1 MTVKYSGRRY
11 LLISWMTLFWEEM
24 LRSFIA
30 FLPALVANSS
40 PLILRNL
47 LKNYEFTPIDFNKVL
62 SDSERVLGS
71 NKSWEGLAA
80 GVCGGML
87 VGTSYVFLL
96 GSSTWIIYSFLM
108 SVGAMLGDLLNSFI
122 KRRLKIKPGDPFIPL
137 DQLTFLYGAYLLAM
151 PVGNLYL
158 GKMIKEVT
166 LVDLAMATYLVMIL
180 HPLTNLIAYILKLKS
195 EPW

>member
-1 MTVKYSGRRY
+1 M
-11 LLISWMTLFWEEM
+11 ISWMTLFWEEM